1 MGDFPSKASYHYQTL
16 RCNVDLLKI
25 IQLGVTLFSIDGELP
40 PAQPIET
47 LLAQNSRNGFP
58 PNISVCP
65 CTWQFNFQFDS
76 ENDMYNV
83 ESINVLRKAGVQMER
98 LGTDGIDPQDF
109 GSLLITSGLTM
120 SDNVT
125 WLSFHSGYDFAYLIK
140 LMWNQALPTD
150 EDAWRELL
158 QIFFPSLYD
167 VKFLLRQAQKL
178 TSPVTPVSAG
188 SAKLAPTAASLL
200 NELGQKSGLQDLAD
214 CLGCQRMGM
223 AHQAGSDAWL
233 TGLVFFAMKD
243 KIFNGAIPD
252 DVNGEIWGL
261 TSVGAPASAATQA
274 AAIAAA
280 GAASSIQNSI
290 SNGGDHRF
298 GGAMFSPYS
307 GQDGTGPRTPT
318 NQQAGLA
325 GQGGQHGGNTPGPF
339 GGYGGHG
346 GHQPMTTPQGG
357 VFGQF
362 QHPQK

>member
-1 MGDFPSKASYHYQTL
+1 MGDFTTKASYHYQTL

-25 IQLGVTLFSIDGELP
+25 IQLGITLFSVDGELP
-40 PAQPIET
+40 PAQTVET
-47 LLAQNSRNGFP
+47 ALLTTSSRNGFSS
-58 PNISVCP
+58 NVSICP
-65 CTWQFNFQFDS
+65 CTWQFNFQFDLD
-76 ENDMYNV
+76 NDMYNV
-83 ESINVLRKAGVQMER
+83 ESINVLKKAGVQMDR
-98 LGTDGIDPQDF
+98 LGNEGIDPQDF

-140 LMWNQALPTD
+140 LMWNQSLPTD
-150 EDAWRELL
+150 EDAWRHLL
-158 QIFFPSLYD
+158 EIFFPSLYD
-167 VKFLLRQAQKL
+167 VKFLLRNAQKL
-178 TSPVTPVSAG
+178 TSPTSAT
-188 SAKLAPTAASLL
+188 STSSKLAPTASNLL

-214 CLGCQRMGM
+214 CLGCQRTGI

-243 KIFNGAIPD
+243 KIFNGLVPD
-252 DVNGEIWGL
+252 EVNGEIWGL

-280 GAASSIQNSI
+280 GAATTLQNNM
-290 SNGGDHRF
+290 SNGEHRF
-298 GGAMFSPYS
+298 GGGMFSPYS
-307 GQDGTGPRTPT
+307 GQQDGAGPRTPT

-325 GQGGQHGGNTPGPF
+325 GASGQHGGNTPGPF
-339 GGYGGHG
+339 GGYGGHT
-346 GHQPMTTPQGG
+346 GHQPLTTPQGG